1 MDMTYKINVM
11 GVLRDATPEE
21 VALFGEMY
29 SPEAEATR
37 LAEMARIQRDALL
50 SETDWMALSDRSM
63 SPEWAS
69 YRQALRDITTQAGF
83 PEEIVWP
90 TKPE

>member
-1 MDMTYKINVM
+1 MTYKINVM

-21 VALFGEMY
+21 AAFFDQLY
-29 SPEAEATR
+29 SADAERAR
-37 LAEMARIQRDALL
+37 LSDAARMQRDSLL
-50 SETDWMALSDRSM
+50 SETDWMALSDRTM
-63 SPEWAS
+63 SPEWAT